1 MYAYLLMERAK
12 DTVRVLVHISLSVTG
27 KCKT

>member
-1 MYAYLLMERAK
+1 MERAM
-12 DTVRVLVHISLSVTG
+12 DTVFAHVSLSVTG